1 MSADPLPPTIA
12 AGMRLAI
19 LRQMR
24 AQYRLLN
31 RYFAILGAS
40 NANLAPASGGWNPR
54 QTVIHLWAWQ
64 QRSIARMQAA
74 VQGSQPVF
82 PPWAAAE
89 EDDTQKANHNI
100 LQAYGDTKWA
110 LARRQWAGGYRH
122 FMALGSAF
130 DDLTFLDSGRYP
142 WLEGYSLADVYL
154 GSYEHHQEH
163 WLALNG

>member
-1 MSADPLPPTIA
+1 MSAAPQPEALT

-31 RYFAILGAS
+31 RHFATLSAAK
-40 NANLAPASGGWNPR
+40 ANLAQPAGGWTPR
-54 QTVIHLWAWQ
+54 QSVIHLWAWQ

-82 PPWAAAE
+82 PPWAGAD
-89 EDDTQKANHNI
+89 EDDTRMVNQRI
-100 LQAYGDTKWA
+100 LAAFGDTTWA

-130 DDLTFLDSGRYP
+130 DDLTFLDSDRYP
-142 WLEGYSLADVYL
+142 WLKGYSLADVYL
-154 GSYEHHQEH
+154 GSYEHHAEH
-163 WLALNG
+163 WLALRA